1 MKITGI
7 AIKPGTV
14 LQHDG
19 GLWVAVKTTVVKPG
33 KGGAFAQVELKNL
46 IDGRKLNERFRTSDT
61 VDAVTLDRKDFQYLY
76 EQGSA
81 LVFMDQVTYEQIE
94 LQRDFVGEDQIRFL
108 HDGMIDGTDKT
119 HTWIVDPLDGTTNF
133 LHAMPHFAINIALQR
148 EGGIVA
154 AVTYNPATSDLF
166 WAERGRG
173 AYLNDRRLR
182 VAARAR
188 FEEAVFA
195 TGIPFM
201 GHGQHARFLKELHQI
216 SQRVSGVRR
225 FGAAALDLAWV
236 AAGRFDGYWERDLH
250 PWDIAAGIL
259 LVTEAGG
266 KVTDADGGE
275 DPLATGSICAAN
287 PELHGPLLDR
297 LKAAG

>member
-1 MKITGI
+1 M
-7 AIKPGTV
+7 
-14 LQHDG
+14 
-19 GLWVAVKTTVVKPG
+19 
-33 KGGAFAQVELKNL
+33 
-46 IDGRKLNERFRTSDT
+46 TS
-61 VDAVTLDRKDFQYLY
+61 Q
-76 EQGSA
+76 SA
-81 LVFMDQVTYEQIE
+81 LIKVMTDAARKAGRALARDFGEVAE
-94 LQRDFVGEDQIRFL
+94 LQVSKKGAADYVTAADIKAEQTLFEELLRARPGYGFLGEER
-108 HDGMIDGTDKT
+108 GMIDGTDKT

-182 VAARAR
+182 VAARTR

-275 DPLATGSICAAN
+275 DPLSTGSICAAN
-287 PELHGPLLDR
+287 PDLHGPLLER
-297 LKAAG
+297 LRAAA